1 MLLGL
6 KDTLT
11 KYSHYVHDINV
22 GKLISIIIEVKMNV
36 ELMREILPETAVHHL
51 QKLYNHLDPIHQSPI
66 RLSVKLAIEKLQK
79 EIPPKENWKEECKFC
94 SCHEQ
99 GDTLYESA
107 DWDGGIGF
115 DYIRDIK
122 YCPICGRKLQDE

>member
-1 MLLGL
+1 MYP
-6 KDTLT
+6 KFMRT
-11 KYSHYVHDINV
+11 INAESA
-22 GKLISIIIEVKMNV
+22 IY
-36 ELMREILPETAVHHL
+36 HL
-51 QKLYNHLDPIHQSPI
+51 QELYNNLDPIRQSPT
-66 RLSVKLAIEKLQK
+66 RLSVKFAIEKLQK

-122 YCPICGRKLQDE
+122 YCPICGRRLQDE